1 MGCVRGLSWWWS
13 SRNIKMQGATRGKGC
28 RAQTRVSEASLELIF
43 SSFLEYLTTPAWF
56 RIFTIA
62 GGIADVRGHF
72 RFRSFG
78 EKNDSRNGKGTE
90 YRVPGGYYDDIITRW
105 ISKRRDIE
113 EEFFR
118 TISSDTIS
126 FKRRFQKSMSNKDRM
141 RFREKDAVKGIKH
154 PFSKMLYP
162 AWFFL

>member
-13 SRNIKMQGATRGKGC
+13 SPRNIKMQGATRGKGC

-78 EKNDSRNGKGTE
+78 KKSDSRNGKGTE
-90 YRVPGGYYDDIITRW
+90 YRVPADYSMILLLDGFQKDA
-105 ISKRRDIE
+105 ISKRNSFGQYNLQIRYLSSVDFRKACQIRIE
-113 EEFFR
+113 CGFE
-118 TISSDTIS
+118 
-126 FKRRFQKSMSNKDRM
+126 KRMEWK
-141 RFREKDAVKGIKH
+141 E
-154 PFSKMLYP
+154 
-162 AWFFL
+162 